1 MRTIAIV
8 NQKGGTG
15 KTTTAVNLAACLAEN
30 GARVLLVD
38 LDPQANATS
47 WYAIQHESKGLFEVI
62 VENGELL
69 SVVYQT
75 SIENVSLIPSSA
87 WLLGAEKALASEV
100 GAELLLS
107 RKLNAIQ
114 PPIWDY
120 VLFDCPPT
128 LGILTINA
136 LVAAKEILV
145 PVEPN
150 ILALHGLAQLL
161 QTTELVKERL
171 NPELSIRGI
180 LPCRVDKRTRHSLE
194 VLDEL
199 QERFGPLLLQT
210 TIRQNVRLAECP
222 SFEVPIT
229 HYDTKSRG
237 AQDYRALA
245 QEIAA

>member
-30 GARVLLVD
+30 DHRVLLID

-47 WYAIQHESKGLFEVI
+47 WYGVQEEGQGLFQVL
-62 VENGELL
+62 VENGNLL
-69 SVVYQT
+69 DVVHQT
-75 SIENVSLIPSSA
+75 GIGNVSIIPSSA
-87 WLLGAEKALASEV
+87 WLLGAEKALAGEV

-107 RKLNAIQ
+107 RKLAAIE

-128 LGILTINA
+128 LGVLTINA
-136 LVAAKEILV
+136 LVAAKEIIV

-161 QTTELVKERL
+161 QTTEVVRERL

-180 LPCRVDKRTRHSLE
+180 LPCRVDKRTRHSME

-199 QERFGPLLLQT
+199 QERFGSLLLGT
-210 TIRQNVRLAECP
+210 RIRQNVRLAECP
-222 SFEVPIT
+222 SFETPIT
-229 HYDTKSRG
+229 HYASNSRG

-245 QEIAA
+245 QEIAL